1 MDIHLLCGHT
11 AQPTSSGNPSLYF
24 RPLLCVLTY
33 CDLFTR
39 ACIDRHSALS
49 DIREDQL
56 ARWLTSHQNYTASSL
71 LHKSL
76 PGYYL
81 SKYETTILLSFGYV
95 AGTGISAC
103 LLTSA
108 LEREK
113 KNLAN
118 TAELSDHMKLWIL
131 GLSVQPL
138 SAELCKS
145 IQTDTKSKHTR
156 RATIGN

>member
-1 MDIHLLCGHT
+1 MDILY
-11 AQPTSSGNPSLYF
+11 SL
-24 RPLLCVLTY
+24 
-33 CDLFTR
+33 
-39 ACIDRHSALS
+39 
-49 DIREDQL
+49 
-56 ARWLTSHQNYTASSL
+56 
-71 LHKSL
+71 
-76 PGYYL
+76 
-81 SKYETTILLSFGYV
+81 YETTILLSFGYV
-95 AGTGISAC
+95 AGTGTSAC